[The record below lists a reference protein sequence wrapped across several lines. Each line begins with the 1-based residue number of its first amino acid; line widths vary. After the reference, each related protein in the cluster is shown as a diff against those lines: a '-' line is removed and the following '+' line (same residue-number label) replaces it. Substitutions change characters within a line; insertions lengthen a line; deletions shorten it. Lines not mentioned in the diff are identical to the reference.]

1 MRIALIGPF
10 GLHPKSTMRSRA
22 LGLARPLAARGH
34 EVILIMPPFHTPE
47 EADRTWI
54 EDGVTLR
61 YVPLDG
67 GVLGTA
73 RRMVAE
79 TLAWQPDV
87 VHSFKPKA
95 YSGLVAWWLWQF
107 HRRSMGLVTDSD
119 DWEGWGGWNDVAP
132 YSGTQKRFFAWQERW
147 GLTHA
152 HIVTVASRTLEAR
165 TLAMGLP
172 EDRLVYLPNG
182 PGIPPRFVSDG
193 ERAAARAALGL
204 GDRPAVLLFSRLFE
218 FDTAR
223 LVEVLSRVREQVPD
237 MAVLFVGAG
246 LFEDDSA
253 RFRAQLE
260 AADLLGAVVDVGWT
274 ALEEL
279 PVTLA
284 AGDVGLYLM
293 DDTLLNWA
301 KCPVKLADMLAAGVP
316 VVGEAIGQVPEYI
329 MDGVT
334 GRLCASGDVAAVATA
349 LVALLQD
356 PVGRQALG
364 DAAAADIRRRF
375 SWDELAEGLENV
387 YRALRL

>member
-1 MRIALIGPF
+1 VRIALIGPF

-34 EVILIMPPFHTPE
+34 EVSLIMPPFHTPE
-47 EADRTWI
+47 EADRTWT

-67 GVLGTA
+67 GVFGTA

-79 TLAWQPDV
+79 TLAWRPDV

-107 HRRSMGLVTDSD
+107 HRRSIGLVTDSD
-119 DWEGWGGWNDVAP
+119 DWEGAGGWNDVAP
-132 YSGTQKRFFAWQERW
+132 YSATQKRFFAWQERW

-152 HIVTVASRTLEAR
+152 HAVTVASRALEERA
-165 TLAMGLP
+165 LAMGLP
-172 EDRLVYLPNG
+172 AGRLVYLPNG
-182 PGIPPRFVSDG
+182 PGIPPRLVAEG

-204 GDRPAVLLFSRLFE
+204 GDRPTVLLFSRLFE

-223 LVEVLSRVREQVPD
+223 LVKVLAGIRAEVPD

-246 LFEDDSA
+246 LFADDSA

-274 ALEEL
+274 ALADL

-293 DDTLLNWA
+293 DDTPLNWA

-316 VVGEAIGQVPEYI
+316 VVGEAIGEVPHYI
-329 MDGVT
+329 VDGST
-334 GRLCASGDVAAVATA
+334 GFVCHSGDVDCLVAAAVT
-349 LVALLQD
+349 LFGD
-356 PVGRQALG
+356 PLSRQAMG
-364 DAAAADIRRRF
+364 RNAAVDVSQRF
-375 SWDELAEGLENV
+375 SWEGLAAQLESV
-387 YRALRL
+387 YRLAIP